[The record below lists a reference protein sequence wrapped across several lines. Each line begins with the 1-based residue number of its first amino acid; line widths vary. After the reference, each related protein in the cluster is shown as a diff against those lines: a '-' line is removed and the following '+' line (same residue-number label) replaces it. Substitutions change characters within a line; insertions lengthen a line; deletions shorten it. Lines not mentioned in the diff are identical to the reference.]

1 MSTFYLCTNIS
12 FVVVLYLI
20 PFNCPSLQQ
29 IYSELRQ
36 YGATVMAADKQ
47 TLRDTSVSEEDGK
60 TVVTFTKLL
69 VEDGET
75 PIKID
80 GSDNNFLSAYGG
92 DTVGYHTSRTPF
104 TIAFGASS
112 DDDAP
117 SADIK
122 VGDEVCISNYLM
134 DNCEYEYIIS
144 IFQSATYVDN

>member
-1 MSTFYLCTNIS
+1 
-12 FVVVLYLI
+12 
-20 PFNCPSLQQ
+20 
-29 IYSELRQ
+29 
-36 YGATVMAADKQ
+36 MAADKQ

-60 TVVTFTKLL
+60 TIMTFTKLL

-75 PIKID
+75 PIKVD
-80 GSDNNFLSAYGG
+80 GSDNNFLSAYGA
-92 DTVGYHTSRTPF
+92 DTTMVNYHTSRTPF

-112 DDDAP
+112 DDSGDNAP
-117 SADIK
+117 SSDIK

>member
-1 MSTFYLCTNIS
+1 
-12 FVVVLYLI
+12 
-20 PFNCPSLQQ
+20 
-29 IYSELRQ
+29 
-36 YGATVMAADKQ
+36 MAADKQ

-60 TVVTFTKLL
+60 TIMTFTKLL

-75 PIKID
+75 PIKVD
-80 GSDNNFLSAYGG
+80 GSDNNFLSAYGA
-92 DTVGYHTSRTPF
+92 DTTMVNYHTSRTPF

-117 SADIK
+117 SSDIK

-134 DNCEYEYIIS
+134 DNCEYEYNIIS

>member
-1 MSTFYLCTNIS
+1 
-12 FVVVLYLI
+12 
-20 PFNCPSLQQ
+20 
-29 IYSELRQ
+29 
-36 YGATVMAADKQ
+36 MAADKQ
-47 TLRDTSVSEEDGK
+47 TLRDTSVSGEDGK
-60 TVVTFTKLL
+60 TVMTFTKLL

-80 GSDNNFLSAYGG
+80 GSDNNFLFAYGG

-134 DNCEYEYIIS
+134 DNCEYECIIS